1 VVALI
6 LGAAVVVAVEDTTNP
21 VVVVVVD
28 GIENVEVFG
37 VLVIIGNA
45 VVVIG

>member
-6 LGAAVVVAVEDTTNP
+6 FGAAVVVAAEDTTNP

-37 VLVIIGNA
+37 VLVLIGNA